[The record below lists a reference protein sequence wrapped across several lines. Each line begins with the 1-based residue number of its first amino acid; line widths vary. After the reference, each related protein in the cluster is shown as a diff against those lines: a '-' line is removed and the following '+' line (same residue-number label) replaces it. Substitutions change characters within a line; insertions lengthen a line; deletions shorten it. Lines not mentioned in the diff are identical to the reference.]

1 MKALIYEG
9 PKKVAVREVEKP
21 VPKEGQALIRI
32 DYCGICGSDI
42 GIYSGTHPRAK
53 APLVLGHE
61 FVGVI
66 EDISGDSN
74 VFRLATELLP
84 TL

>member
-32 DYCGICGSDI
+32 DY
-42 GIYSGTHPRAK
+42 
-53 APLVLGHE
+53 VL
-61 FVGVI
+61 
-66 EDISGDSN
+66 
-74 VFRLATELLP
+74 
-84 TL
+84 